1 MIARDLFVVS
11 DIHGHYDE
19 LISSLESAGFDEN
32 NEKHLLIVC
41 GDIFDRGLDSL
52 EVYKYLRRLS
62 SKNKAIILRGNHDIM
77 FTEFLKGEDSW
88 FNFIYNGM
96 KTTFD
101 SFLERT
107 MSFESFIYIDLGLDM
122 TNLDEKELDKI
133 WNKYQDMTR
142 KYILDNNEGILEWFS
157 SLPDYYE
164 TKNYI
169 FTHSSLDTE
178 AKDWHNPEFS
188 KYRYISWDACHWDD
202 GSFFGKDLKNID
214 KIVVVGHYHTDGI
227 REKSN
232 IEFDGTNSILTRDD
246 GKIIMIDTCT
256 PITKRVN
263 VLTIENEEL
272 L

>member
-1 MIARDLFVVS
+1 MDLFIVSDLHGHFKEFKRDL
-11 DIHGHYDE
+11 DE
-19 LISSLESAGFDEN
+19 SGFDEN

-41 GDIFDRGLDSL
+41 GDIFDRGLESL
-52 EVYKYLRRLS
+52 EIYKYLRELS
-62 SKNKAIILRGNHDIM
+62 SKNKAIVLRGNHDNM
-77 FTEFLKGEDSW
+77 FIEFLKGEDCW

-96 KTTFD
+96 KKTFD

-107 MSFESFIYIDLGLDM
+107 MSFESFIYVDLGLEM
-122 TNLDEKELDKI
+122 TKLDEQALDKI
-133 WNKYQDMTR
+133 WNKYQDRTR
-142 KYILDNNEGILEWFS
+142 KYILDNNEGILEWFL

-169 FTHSSLDTE
+169 FTHASLDTE

-188 KYRYISWDACHWDD
+188 KHRYISWDACHWDD

-214 KIVVVGHYHTDGI
+214 KTVVVGHYHTDGI
-227 REKSN
+227 REKYN